1 MNAVLD
7 ELERLGT
14 RWELPLGTYIVI
26 WVFRNDV
33 TAEEH
38 RRRNQLMSRVNDN
51 VRAYES
57 QIEVRLGT
65 RA

>member
-14 RWELPLGTYIVI
+14 RWELPLGTGIVI
-26 WVFRNDV
+26 WVFRKDV
-33 TAEEH
+33 TAEE
-38 RRRNQLMSRVNDN
+38 RRRRDQLMFRVRDD

-57 QIEVRLGT
+57 QVEVRLGT
-65 RA
+65 RT